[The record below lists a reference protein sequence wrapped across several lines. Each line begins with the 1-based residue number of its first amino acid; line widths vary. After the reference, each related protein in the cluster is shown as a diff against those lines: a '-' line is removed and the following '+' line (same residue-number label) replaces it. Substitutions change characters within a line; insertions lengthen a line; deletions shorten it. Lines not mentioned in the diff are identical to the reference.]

1 MAFHGTLGL
10 VDTASSLQRLSIRGA
25 NGVGNRFHVPHLMA
39 RLLARANRV
48 HRMGPRAYPYRQS
61 RVLDRHGWWVLRTS
75 ASDMFLAG
83 MAATPSEFETFYTK
97 NILLNERWM
106 APTDQPDQPH
116 ERLTFPE
123 EVLPRGNAL

>member
-25 NGVGNRFHVPHLMA
+25 NQGFH
-39 RLLARANRV
+39 
-48 HRMGPRAYPYRQS
+48 GPFSDQGI
-61 RVLDRHGWWVLRTS
+61 VLHAVTCGLTRPN
-75 ASDMFLAG
+75 

-97 NILLNERWM
+97 NILLNEGMRGWM
-106 APTDQPDQPH
+106 APTDQPH